1 MEEAVA
7 SLEAKLVQLN
17 MAKNRVEKILK
28 TNDHARI
35 ERQQETLKNLISE
48 ANTCKNTVEG
58 MKIAQKVSLEEIEE
72 WNMEVEG
79 KIGEADSEVARLKA
93 WLDHRSDEAREEENR
108 RQRLRQLQRV
118 GDLSEMKAK
127 MQIVKNLS

>member
-1 MEEAVA
+1 
-7 SLEAKLVQLN
+7 
-17 MAKNRVEKILK
+17 
-28 TNDHARI
+28 
-35 ERQQETLKNLISE
+35 
-48 ANTCKNTVEG
+48 
-58 MKIAQKVSLEEIEE
+58 
-72 WNMEVEG
+72 MEVEG

>member
-58 MKIAQKVSLEEIEE
+58 MKIAQKVSPEEIEA
-72 WNMEVEG
+72 WNRVVEG

-108 RQRLRQLQRV
+108 RQRLRQLQLV
-118 GDLSEMKAK
+118 GGLSEMELKW
-127 MQIVKNLS
+127 QIIKNFQ